1 MIKSFLPSAT
11 VFTSNGERIIQA
23 VKCIEH
29 RELGDWY
36 IDIIAPLEYQ
46 AYLEKD
52 YILVVPTKEKGDQPF
67 RINNPKITDK
77 VDVRA
82 YHIGFD
88 TKNYAVELSTVVN
101 GNAQTCLNTLS
112 SNINGTHPFTFTSAI
127 TTLKSFSVV
136 DSSLYNTL
144 IQIAEEYNGILDFN
158 GWNITISSSIGADNG
173 VVLAYGKNIQ
183 ESEVNEN
190 WDLVVT
196 KLKPIGNNGIT
207 LTPAWL
213 TADIS
218 YDRPYTKIMNFDT
231 DDVSNLG
238 LVAQLYLDRYKV
250 PRVNYKVKADVE
262 QNVALGDAVVV
273 NARQFTTTAE
283 VLSFDY
289 NPLINRVI
297 QVEFGNFR
305 PTLKQFFS
313 DMVQDTEEKAVKRA
327 QVKIDAANG
336 KINLVVGDVANL
348 DGIVN
353 GNQANGAGLTLTP
366 SAITTVVRSSTEYT
380 NDLGAKADASA
391 LASYSTITQTADK
404 VALEIGQIKVGGTN
418 LLYGSDMEE
427 LSSRNLWL
435 KSIGTETTTDGSVD
449 TVFQGKNLIV
459 IVPTDTLNGGIYRA
473 VGGLVIGQQYTL
485 SAWVYVPS
493 GQWQMG
499 TDLGYPTFTVPFLT
513 WTRVSHTFTATSAVH
528 TLYFIAIQ
536 RSAQTVIYID
546 NVQLEE
552 GNKPTAWGLNP
563 NEMRTAKYVFDGESG
578 KFYDADFELWRSGV
592 RKLYFDTV
600 SGKYKFDGEI
610 IATSGKIGRFD
621 ISGDDLVYTSDLFNK
636 EYDYGDL
643 SKIGRIM
650 AELDTPTAYES
661 EVYDVNRDGLLD
673 ILDLVLVS
681 NYVKSG
687 TALPT
692 PRRQIRSVI
701 RIGTTSGELRT
712 TSVSALGNTGST
724 FVMKAENLSGE
735 LLNVKGISA
744 KGGTIELLD
753 VINGVRFPATF
764 VGSNDVYTLDDYREG
779 TWTPTV
785 IGGTSAGVGTYTNQV
800 GEYTKI
806 GNVVHCTIN
815 IAWTAHTGTG
825 IPYIT
830 LPFEARTGIIAM
842 GSIMAD
848 NLTFTGQLAFG
859 VIGGTSVGQIW
870 RFPSAGLISNI
881 AFDTSATVYAT
892 LTYTV

>member
-23 VKCIEH
+23 IKCIEH

-36 IDIIAPLEYQ
+36 IDLVAPLEYQ

-88 TKNYAVELSTVVN
+88 ARNYAVELSTVVN

-112 SNINGTHPFTFTSAI
+112 TNIDGTHPFTFTSAI
-127 TTLKSFSVV
+127 STLKSFSVV
-136 DSSLYNTL
+136 DSSLYNAL

-183 ESEVNEN
+183 ESEINEN

-196 KLKPIGNNGIT
+196 KLKPIGNDGIL

-213 TADIS
+213 TADVT

-262 QNVALGDAVVV
+262 QNVALGDAVTV

-327 QVKIDAANG
+327 QVKIDAVNG
-336 KINLVVGDVANL
+336 EISAVVSDVADLGGQVSYNSAQL
-348 DGIVN
+348 VI
-353 GNQANGAGLTLTP
+353 QAGDIATKVSTTDLNSTLT
-366 SAITTVVRSSTEYT
+366 
-380 NDLGAKADASA
+380 N
-391 LASYSTITQTADK
+391 YSTITQTANK
-404 VALEIGQIKVGGTN
+404 VALEVGNVQIGGVNLVVNGKVDISGSSYPFASRTLVKQLEGG
-418 LLYGSDMEE
+418 
-427 LSSRNLWL
+427 
-435 KSIGTETTTDGSVD
+435 K
-449 TVFQGKNLIV
+449 
-459 IVPTDTLNGGIYRA
+459 IY
-473 VGGLVIGQQYTL
+473 
-485 SAWVYVPS
+485 
-493 GQWQMG
+493 
-499 TDLGYPTFTVPFLT
+499 TFTVRAVLNSEAVANGYHLACFLSDSIWT
-513 WTRVSHTFTATSAVH
+513 WSSALTFHTGNFETKSVTFTMPFTTTVVFGA
-528 TLYFIAIQ
+528 YFVPANA
-536 RSAQTVIYID
+536 SPGYAYVD
-546 NVQLEE
+546 WVKVEE
-552 GNKPTAWGLNP
+552 GNKATDFSYAL
-563 NEMRTAKYVFDGESG
+563 NEMRTAKYVFDGSKARFYGDGQEWYDNSG
-578 KFYDADFELWRSGV
+578 NLKVS
-592 RKLYFDTV
+592 FDTV
-600 SGKYKFDGEI
+600 NNRFVFKGQVEADTGL
-610 IATSGKIGRFD
+610 IGRFA
-621 ISGDDLVYTSDLFNK
+621 ISGQDLVYTSDLFNK

-643 SKIGRIM
+643 SKLSRIL

-661 EVYDVNRDGLLD
+661 EVYDVNRDGLID
-673 ILDLVLVS
+673 ILDLVQVS
-681 NYVKSG
+681 NHVKSG

-712 TSVSALGNTGST
+712 TAVSALGNTGNT
-724 FVMKAENLSGE
+724 FVMKADKLTGDM
-735 LLNVKGISA
+735 LNVKVVSA
-744 KGGTIELLD
+744 EQVIVGGSSLIEK
-753 VINGVRFPATF
+753 
-764 VGSNDVYTLDDYREG
+764 G
-779 TWTPTV
+779 TWTPV
-785 IGGTSAGVGTYTNQV
+785 NEFRSGQIGTWSTYM

-806 GNVVHCTIN
+806 GNVVVVTLAI
-815 IAWTAHTGTG
+815 TGTG
-825 IPYIT
+825 MGYNNTGGHTKFTGLPYPVKDGASGSWVGGSVSLAIGGIT
-830 LPFEARTGIIAM
+830 LGIRSELWFVSPQAI
-842 GSIMAD
+842 GSI
-848 NLTFTGQLAFG
+848 
-859 VIGGTSVGQIW
+859 
-870 RFPSAGLISNI
+870 
-881 AFDTSATVYAT
+881 TSALWAT
-892 LTYTV
+892 MTYLTN